1 MSFTPKV
8 VFGCILI
15 LCCLAPGCRNTEI
28 RSLQRTYVCTTPVT
42 AMIVAEVAGTRGTV
56 IDMLPPGASPHTYE
70 PRPSD
75 IKTVQSA
82 DALFSVATNLDGWAS
97 KLPAKQTRA
106 LIDFV
111 PGDMRLRGTH
121 HHDDH
126 SEDAGDVDPHF
137 WMDPNTVRQMVP
149 DLVVFL
155 SSVDPGGKKDY
166 ERNGEAFMK
175 SLDELDKESAN
186 ALKSCRGAK
195 VALFHPSV
203 MYMLRRYAIDAPVIL
218 EPSPGQE
225 PSARDMAR
233 MVKTMRDKKVKAI
246 FSEPQLPARPAEVLG
261 EATGIP
267 VSMLNPLG
275 GGPDTSRYADLIRAN
290 VSSLKEA
297 LQ

>member
-8 VFGCILI
+8 AFGCILI
-15 LCCLAPGCRNTEI
+15 LCCLAPGCRKTETQ
-28 RSLQRTYVCTTPVT
+28 SLQRTYVCTTPVT
-42 AMIVAEVAGTRGTV
+42 AMIVAEVVGTRGTV

-75 IKTVQSA
+75 IKMVQSA
-82 DALFSVATNLDGWAS
+82 DAFFSVAPNLDGWAS

-111 PGDMRLRGTH
+111 PVGMRLHDSH
-121 HHDDH
+121 HHGKH
-126 SEDAGDVDPHF
+126 AEDTGDVDPHF
-137 WMDPNTVRQMVP
+137 WMDPNTVRHMVP
-149 DLVVFL
+149 DLVAFL
-155 SSVDPGGKKDY
+155 SSVDPDAKRFYTK
-166 ERNGEAFMK
+166 NGYAFIK

-195 VALFHPSV
+195 IALFHPSI
-203 MYMLRRYAIDAPVIL
+203 MYMLKRYGIEAPVIL

-233 MVKTMRDKKVKAI
+233 MVKTIRDVKVKAL

-290 VSSLKEA
+290 VKSLKEA

>member
-1 MSFTPKV
+1 MILSEV
-8 VFGCILI
+8 V
-15 LCCLAPGCRNTEI
+15 
-28 RSLQRTYVCTTPVT
+28 
-42 AMIVAEVAGTRGTV
+42 GTRGTV

-75 IKTVQSA
+75 VKMVQNATVF
-82 DALFSVATNLDGWAS
+82 FSVAPNLDGWAS
-97 KLPAKQTRA
+97 KLPAKKTRA

-111 PGDMRLRGTH
+111 PKDVRLHVSDGH
-121 HHDDH
+121 ADH
-126 SEDAGDVDPHF
+126 GSDVDPHF
-137 WMDPNTVRQMVP
+137 WMDPFTVGRMVP
-149 DLVVFL
+149 GLVQYL
-155 SSVDPGGKKDY
+155 LTVDPEGSKVY
-166 ERNGEAFMK
+166 NRNGHAFLISLRRLHYETVEALNPFYG
-175 SLDELDKESAN
+175 S
-186 ALKSCRGAK
+186 K

-203 MYMLRRYAIDAPVIL
+203 MYLLKRYGIEAPVIL

-233 MVKTMRDKKVKAI
+233 MVKTMRDLKVKAI

-290 VSSLKEA
+290 VKSLKEA

>member
-1 MSFTPKV
+1 MSITPKA

-15 LCCLAPGCRNTEI
+15 LCCLAPGCRKAENQ
-28 RSLQRTYVCTTPVT
+28 SLQRTYVCTTPVT
-42 AMIVAEVAGTRGTV
+42 AMIVAEVVGTRGTV

-82 DALFSVATNLDGWAS
+82 DAFFSVAPNLDGWAS
-97 KLPAKQTRA
+97 KLPAKQTRV

-111 PGDMRLRGTH
+111 PGEMRLHGSH
-121 HHDDH
+121 QHGEH

-137 WMDPNTVRQMVP
+137 WTDPYTVRHMVP
-149 DLVVFL
+149 ELVAFL
-155 SSVDPGGKKDY
+155 SSVDLDGKKVY
-166 ERNGEAFMK
+166 ESNGAAFIK
-175 SLDELDKESAN
+175 SLDELDKESAS

-203 MYMLRRYAIDAPVIL
+203 MYLLKRYGIEAPVIL

-233 MVKTMRDKKVKAI
+233 MVKTMRDLKVKAI

-290 VSSLKEA
+290 VKSLKEA